1 MDFSLCPQFSSP
13 RLLSII
19 YSCSQLPLIPMRGA
33 AAVCAKTRRTGS
45 RRWEAAAH
53 YNGNKNNVVHS
64 WRVRLFTAAATTTTR
79 HFHKQTLFARFAFAC
94 LDSSAWPRLQ
104 PQQQQQP
111 HSSISISACFSCS
124 FSSGSG
130 YGSGFYLRISV
141 IIINTTSQPSSQAAR
156 QPGSHPVLVRNIL
169 VVDATPPHPNPP
181 SPTSFTFISVVSPA
195 QLCTKHIFHFRFHS
209 GPENEASQAKPG
221 RSRLPG
227 KARQSKARQGKA
239 RLTVESSHT
248 LRRIESSRVESLLLH
263 YFSMLLDAFLSDGY
277 VYVPCAPAHASS
289 SCCCCRCCCCCSREF
304 AAFYPS
310 NMQHIHV
317 RIHIHPY
324 MCMHTQI
331 YIQIY
336 VHTCSVSLS
345 LCLSVVVCVCVCVC
359 LC

>member
-1 MDFSLCPQFSSP
+1 MPAILYP

-19 YSCSQLPLIPMRGA
+19 YSSCSQLPLIPMRGA

-64 WRVRLFTAAATTTTR
+64 WRVRLFTAATTTR

-94 LDSSAWPRLQ
+94 LDSSAWPRLRL
-104 PQQQQQP
+104 QQQ
-111 HSSISISACFSCS
+111 HSSRISISSCFSCS
-124 FSSGSG
+124 FSFGSG

-156 QPGSHPVLVRNIL
+156 QPSCPRAQYPCRRRHSSSPLSTVSFSFYLHLSHLPRSTLHQ
-169 VVDATPPHPNPP
+169 THFPF
-181 SPTSFTFISVVSPA
+181 SFSFWPRERG
-195 QLCTKHIFHFRFHS
+195 K
-209 GPENEASQAKPG
+209 PSQARPESTAWQG
-221 RSRLPG
+221 
-227 KARQSKARQGKA
+227 KARQGKA

-248 LRRIESSRVESLLLH
+248 SRRIESSRVESLLLH

-289 SCCCCRCCCCCSREF
+289 SCCCCRCCCCSREF

-324 MCMHTQI
+324 KCIHTQI
-331 YIQIY
+331 HI
-336 VHTCSVSLS
+336 HTYMLCLPVSLTV
-345 LCLSVVVCVCVCVC
+345 CRCMCVCVSVC
-359 LC
+359 ADNKSFSHTHKHAHMQA